1 MSEGIAY
8 QNKDIL
14 FKILGQTYKEKS
26 FAAYGIDLPPIKEL
40 LPTSLPKISAN
51 EKDID
56 NLFLLED
63 GTYAIVDYESE
74 FKKLNKIKYL
84 NYIARVMEKYYK
96 EDETFNL
103 RFIVIYTGDVKSA
116 EPVYETS
123 CFTLRMEQAFLSHI
137 DGETAFESISQ
148 KLRSNTPLEDD
159 DLMKLV
165 ILPLTMPG
173 IEGKQK
179 MLEKVVDL
187 AEQVTDSRQQIF
199 ILSGVIV
206 ASDKFINREYL
217 EQIRRR
223 INMTQLGQLYEK
235 EKIEYA
241 NKKNREL
248 TVEMAKSMLDEGID
262 FVKIMKVTGLTED
275 ELLRLQDDN
284 SQCICI
290 RRRLFLKEHKIRVQI
305 LAESIVDCIFLR
317 LRQGRTNSHKYWNP
331 SLNLRLRQ
339 KLPQISRKQVFLA
352 GNVSGNE
359 DLSMCLLKRTSDYPE
374 RIDNG
379 FQPLHTVFF
388 AKSPR
393 KSLFYHQKLWAE
405 FLRGLE

>member
-84 NYIARVMEKYYK
+84 NYIVRVMEKYYK

-103 RFIVIYTGDVKSA
+103 RLIVIYTGDVKSA
-116 EPVYETS
+116 EPIYETN

-148 KLRSNTPLEDD
+148 KLLSGIPLEDD

-187 AEQVTDSRQQIF
+187 AGQVTDSRQQIF

-262 FVKIMKVTGLTED
+262 FVKIMKITGLTED
-275 ELLRLQDDN
+275 ELLRLQD
-284 SQCICI
+284 
-290 RRRLFLKEHKIRVQI
+290 EV
-305 LAESIVDCIFLR
+305 V
-317 LRQGRTNSHKYWNP
+317 
-331 SLNLRLRQ
+331 
-339 KLPQISRKQVFLA
+339 
-352 GNVSGNE
+352 
-359 DLSMCLLKRTSDYPE
+359 
-374 RIDNG
+374 
-379 FQPLHTVFF
+379 TV
-388 AKSPR
+388 
-393 KSLFYHQKLWAE
+393 
-405 FLRGLE
+405 